1 MKIYRQG
8 DIIIKP
14 VGEIPQE
21 SIPTKET
28 VIAYGEVTGHAH
40 RFPEGAGAIFEHP
53 ATRRRFLRVIPGGLR
68 ITHEEHEDIP
78 LPPGDYEL
86 IQQRE
91 WNWFEEEVRRVAD

>member
-8 DIIIKP
+8 DIVIKP
-14 VGEIPQE
+14 AKIPQDAT
-21 SIPTKET
+21 PTKES

-40 RFPEGAGAIFEHP
+40 RFAEDRGTIFEHP

-91 WNWFEEEVRRVAD
+91 YDWFSEEVRRVAD